1 MDRFDK
7 DTRSRIMARIGRKNT
22 KPEILLRTALHK
34 IGLRYRLHDNDLPGS
49 PDIVFPRFNAVIFI
63 HGCYWHSHGCY
74 RSTVPKTRRDFW
86 TAKFAENRNRDARNV
101 GLLINQGWRVLTVWE
116 CALVGKNAEPA
127 EDIADAARVW
137 LHGADLK
144 GKILG
149 NSSNTNLRC

>member
-1 MDRFDK
+1 
-7 DTRSRIMARIGRKNT
+7 MAQIGRKNT

-34 IGLRYRLHDNDLPGS
+34 IGLRYRLHDKNLSGS

-86 TAKFAENRNRDARNV
+86 TAKFAVNRKRDARNV
-101 GLLINQGWRVLTVWE
+101 SLLTDLGWRVLTVWE

-127 EDIADAARVW
+127 EDIADAACVW
-137 LHGADLK
+137 LNGADLK
-144 GKILG
+144 GKISG
-149 NSSNTNLRC
+149 NSSRGCPR